1 MSKIKDLVTFSKI
14 KEVIDIDALGD
25 KKKLVENYLISS
37 AMEDYLVQLLKDIEK
52 DTHKAAQV
60 VGGYGS
66 GKSHLLAF
74 IISILSDPKLRS
86 SIQNKNVREESEK
99 IDRDFVVIHWELQ
112 PNDVE
117 LSEYFYDQVETQ
129 LENNYNIS
137 FKLKTDG
144 VPDHKKNIRDI
155 LEKIKKNNPK
165 RGLVVIFDEIS
176 DFLKQKTREKIR
188 RDMGFLRILGQVAQE
203 SDFMFIGAMQEH
215 IFSNLKYVDEA
226 ESFARVSERFQIL
239 TIKREDIK
247 RVISQRV
254 LHKSEE
260 QKIELESALSS
271 YVKYYPMVQSNI
283 DDYIDLFPVHP
294 YVIQTFSELPYF
306 EKRGVIQFTMQE
318 VERVLNEDFPSLI
331 TFDRIF
337 DEIASKHTIKHLEN
351 VSPIVEAVTTL
362 DTKIDL
368 LDDRDK
374 DTARKLIKALAI
386 LKLLGKSTN
395 NGATAQELA
404 NELLY
409 LPQNKNID
417 ARDEIVLVLDRLR
430 RVTDGRSI
438 SKTDDG
444 YYFLDLESGPDY
456 DQMIA
461 RKSDNLPENALDD
474 EILAILKDQLSLT
487 ANGVPGVFDDT
498 CGWRSKRSFRN
509 GQFIYETGKGEVAAR
524 KGDYQIVFVSP
535 FCVNNRYIAS
545 SSCIII
551 EGRLSSEATEELK
564 KVAAANELLKE
575 NIQRSIIQRKY
586 VGLKKQFTEMFV
598 QSYLDNGMVN
608 KGSEKKSIKLMISRE
623 FANFDE
629 LFADMKPELFDEY
642 FTLTYPKHPRF
653 SQTISRD
660 NILGEFSRAMR
671 DLIDRSGVQ
680 GTVST
685 TTALINAIDLL
696 DDNKNLSTSKSEV
709 AFLILK
715 VAKENAG
722 KNVAIKEILDHYR
735 ASPYGY
741 DPIITE
747 FIIGVLTFNG
757 EIALKAKGGKT
768 ISSSDIDDVFK
779 GGLEAFENIL
789 YLTLESD
796 FDIQP
801 IITLFTT
808 LGIDSDTVK
817 KMRVSAKR
825 NEAIQEFRAKY
836 LEIKEQISVIDTKLA
851 TMSLS
856 ACGILNIETLKIK
869 HEKVKAGF
877 PLDDFEKVKT
887 PNDLKRIIYDL
898 DRITEIGNSLKLLNQ
913 IYRFYNIYTSD
924 IEKEANYILE
934 VQKVLKEC
942 PSPLSLNDVENEITL
957 AFALLKDSDK
967 ILLSENHNLARG
979 KLQQAQ
985 RKYKAAYYKAHE
997 KYVGDKVDWSQ
1008 LTGIRD
1014 SQEYQQL
1021 RILKN
1026 IVLLDRLRFSKVED
1040 EITVMSQ
1047 MHCRDFK
1054 VGTLDTKVIC
1064 PKCNFPEGWEELDVG
1079 TRIEHVKSEITAIH
1093 SEWERT
1099 VLAELNNY
1107 HDNVNLLNSAEQKLI
1122 NSVVKSGKLP
1132 SPITES
1138 LVIAFNNLFKELEL
1152 IEINEKMLVGALF
1165 SDSQVMDYLTF
1176 DNRLKAF
1183 KDSLVKG
1190 KDLDKVRIKM
1200 AQKKEER

>member
-14 KEVIDIDALGD
+14 KDVIDIDALGD
-25 KKKLVENYLISS
+25 KKKLVENYLISP
-37 AMEDYLVQLLKDIEK
+37 AMEDYLVHLLIDINK

-86 SIQNKNVREESEK
+86 SIQNKRVREEAEK
-99 IDRDFVVIHWELQ
+99 IDRDFIVIHWELQ

-129 LENNYNIS
+129 LEKNYNIS
-137 FKLKTDG
+137 FEFKTDG
-144 VPDHKKNIRDI
+144 VPDHKKNIRDV
-155 LEKIKKNNPK
+155 LEIIKRKDPK

-176 DFLKQKTREKIR
+176 DFLKQKAREKIR
-188 RDMGFLRILGQVAQE
+188 RDTGFLRILGQVAQE

-215 IFSNLKYVDEA
+215 IFTNPKYVDEA
-226 ESFARVSERFQIL
+226 ESFGRVSERFQII

-254 LHKSEE
+254 LHKSKK

-283 DDYIDLFPVHP
+283 DDYIDLFPIHP

-318 VERVLNEDFPSLI
+318 VEEILNEDFPSII
-331 TFDRIF
+331 TFDKIF
-337 DEIASKHTIKHLEN
+337 DEIASKHTVKHLDN
-351 VSPIVEAVTTL
+351 VAPIVEAVTTL

-368 LDDRDK
+368 LEDRDK
-374 DTARKLIKALAI
+374 DNARKLIKALAI
-386 LKLLGKSTN
+386 LKLLGKSTK

-409 LPQNKNID
+409 LPQNKKID
-417 ARDEIVLVLDRLR
+417 AKDEIVLVLDRLR
-430 RVTDGRSI
+430 KVTDGRFI

-456 DQMIA
+456 DQVIL
-461 RKSDNLPENALDD
+461 RKTDNLPEDAMDN
-474 EILAILKDQLSLT
+474 EILDILKDQLSLT
-487 ANGVPGVFDDT
+487 ANGVTGIFNDS
-498 CGWRSKRSFRN
+498 CGWKSKRSFRD
-509 GQFIYETGKGEVAAR
+509 GQFIYETGKGEVATR
-524 KGDYQIVFVSP
+524 NGDYQIVFVSP
-535 FCVNNRYIAS
+535 FCAKNRYNAS
-545 SSCIII
+545 PSCIII
-551 EGRLSSEATEELK
+551 EGSLSSEATEELK

-575 NIQRSIIQRKY
+575 NIQRSIIQKKY

-598 QSYLDNGMVN
+598 QSYLDNGTIN

-623 FANFDE
+623 FSNFDE
-629 LFADMKPELFDEY
+629 LFFDIKPEFFDEY
-642 FTLTYPKHPRF
+642 FTTTYPKHPKF

-660 NILGEFSRAMR
+660 NILGEFSKALK
-671 DLIDRSGVQ
+671 DLMNRSGAQ
-680 GTVST
+680 GTIST
-685 TTALINAIDLL
+685 TTTLINAMDLL
-696 DDNKNLSTSKSEV
+696 DDKKNLSTSKSEIAV
-709 AFLILK
+709 QILK

-722 KNVAIKEILDHYR
+722 KNVAIKEILDRYK
-735 ASPYGY
+735 ASPFGY
-741 DPIITE
+741 DPIMTE
-747 FIIGVLTFNG
+747 FIIAVLTFNG

-768 ISSSDIDDVFK
+768 ISSSDVDDVFK
-779 GGLEAFENIL
+779 SGLEAFENIL

-801 IITLFTT
+801 VITLFTT
-808 LGIDSDTVK
+808 LGVDSDAIK

-825 NEAIQEFRAKY
+825 NEAIQEFRTKY
-836 LEIKEQISVIDTKLA
+836 LQIKEQVSVIDTKLG

-856 ACGILNIETLKIK
+856 AFGILNIDTLKTK
-869 HEKVKAGF
+869 QEKLKADL

-887 PNDLKRIIYDL
+887 PNDLKRIVYDPE
-898 DRITEIGNSLKLLNQ
+898 RITTIGNSLTLLYQ
-913 IYRFYNIYTSD
+913 MYTFYNLYTSD
-924 IEKEANYILE
+924 IEREVNYILE
-934 VQKVLKEC
+934 VQKVLEEC
-942 PSPLSLNDVENEITL
+942 PDILSLDGAQDEISSAL
-957 AFALLKDSDK
+957 SLLKDSDK
-967 ILLSENHNLARG
+967 ILLSENQNLVRG
-979 KLQQAQ
+979 KLQQVQ
-985 RKYKAAYYKAHE
+985 RKYKAAYYKAHDR
-997 KYVGDKVDWSQ
+997 YVGDKVDWSR

-1014 SQEYQQL
+1014 SPEYQQL

-1040 EITVMSQ
+1040 EITVLSR
-1047 MHCRDFK
+1047 MHCPDFRAEI
-1054 VGTLDTKVIC
+1054 LDTKVLC
-1064 PKCNFPEGWEELDVG
+1064 PRCDFPKGWKESDIDK
-1079 TRIEHVKSEITAIH
+1079 RITVAESEISAIY

-1099 VLAELNNY
+1099 VLSELNNY
-1107 HDNVNLLNSAEQKLI
+1107 RDNVKLLNSDEQKLI
-1122 NSVVKSGKLP
+1122 NGVIKSGKLP
-1132 SPITES
+1132 SPVSEP

-1152 IEINEKMLVGALF
+1152 IEISEKMLADALF

-1176 DNRLKAF
+1176 DNRLKTF

-1200 AQKKEER
+1200 AQKEEK